1 MIFINMKKKFTPNQI
16 QSIKS
21 KILNEQYS
29 MYPSFGMPGGD
40 KNFDYDA
47 ANKELVKAFSDHDVN
62 LVVSI
67 AASIIPVIGPY
78 LSAGIMGID
87 AYQYHK
93 EGQDKMAGLMAIFA
107 AIPLFGPSLRL
118 AAAPLLAKMGGT
130 SRKILARKIIAYQAG
145 KKVTFTKAEK
155 IILKDIA
162 SNPKLIQSQMRKEI
176 ARQSAKRSF
185 GKTIAAGTGK
195 FALETGKYMAIA
207 EAWGA
212 LYAEMGI
219 DVAKLQASLRP
230 MLENIKRAVEMETRA
245 PLQKLATPGMN
256 AGVFSRL
263 PKLEQIIRE
272 EYDIIKEKL
281 EDANPKPKDYS
292 TVKIPFTTTEDIE
305 LFRRHFK
312 NRAGALG
319 ADVKK
324 DYDRLQSK
332 MTGADATLADKE
344 FYAKHKDL
352 VDRWWKAE
360 KQKREEEEGGWDFS
374 DLIPS
379 AIWLSTFKSAME
391 FLSAFGGALSGLATV
406 IMSFATWRLAKG
418 KNAPATIK
426 EAQAIG
432 RFYRLIP
439 RLTRGQIRKLLQ
451 KLGVRKAFTDVEIN
465 ALKNKLQTQGQG
477 LTRDALYKK
486 IIQNR
491 ATSIGLFVRNP
502 NNKNYTATLHS
513 NLTNGELEKY
523 GKYID
528 QYIELSEKY
537 GNASWATKWF
547 R

>member
-21 KILNEQYS
+21 KILNEQYTPFPA
-29 MYPSFGMPGGD
+29 YGTAGGTIEYA
-40 KNFDYDA
+40 KSVR
-47 ANKELVKAFSDHDVN
+47 ELNHDVAM
-62 LVVSI
+62 VMSI
-67 AASIIPVIGPY
+67 VTAFIPVVGPVI
-78 LSAGIMGID
+78 SAGWMFLD

-93 EGQDKMAGLMAIFA
+93 EGQDEMAGLMAIFA

-118 AAAPLLAKMGGT
+118 AAAPLLAKMGVAN
-130 SRKILARKIIAYQAG
+130 RKVLARKIIAYQAG

-176 ARQSAKRSF
+176 ARQSAKRSL

-219 DVAKLQASLRP
+219 NVAKLQASLRP
-230 MLENIKRAVEMETRA
+230 VLENIKRAVEMETRA

-256 AGVFSRL
+256 AGAFSRL

-281 EDANPKPKDYS
+281 EDAEPKPKDYS
-292 TVKIPFTTTEDIE
+292 TVKIPFATTADIE
-305 LFRRHFK
+305 LFRSHFK

-360 KQKREEEEGGWDFS
+360 KQKRAEEEEEEGGWDFS
-374 DLIPS
+374 DLISS
-379 AIWLSTFKSAME
+379 AIWLGIFKSVME
-391 FLSAFGGALSGLATV
+391 FITSTAVQLSALITSLAFLK
-406 IMSFATWRLAKG
+406 MAKG

-439 RLTRGQIRKLLQ
+439 RLTRGQIRKLFR
-451 KLGVRKAFTDVEIN
+451 KLGVRKEFTDVELMKLQKGLQGSQQMYKSQLL
-465 ALKNKLQTQGQG
+465 ATVVSKRQYAVEVFLKNPIKGGHAEYILRGWLTEAETKL
-477 LTRDALYKK
+477 
-486 IIQNR
+486 
-491 ATSIGLFVRNP
+491 
-502 NNKNYTATLHS
+502 
-513 NLTNGELEKY
+513 Y
-523 GKYID
+523 GKYIE
-528 QYIELSEKY
+528 QYIELTEKY